1 VAPVTSSASVWRRL
15 DKRLG
20 WPGWAGV
27 GVILATVLSM
37 VGYFL
42 ASSGSSS
49 SSQIITVHGS
59 CNAAGNGNTVTCT
72 QPNSGTSP

>member
-1 VAPVTSSASVWRRL
+1 MAPVNSSASVWRRL

-27 GVILATVLSM
+27 GVILATILSLA
-37 VGYFL
+37 GYLL
-42 ASSGSSS
+42 ASGGTSS

-72 QPNSGTSP
+72 QPTSKANP